1 MSPLLVGILGIVVVL
16 VLLFL
21 SMPVGLSLALVGFA
35 GFAYLKTLGAA
46 GSIMGSQILGNIHG
60 YSLTVIPLFILMGSV
75 AANSKIAERLF
86 NTAHKCLGSLP
97 GGLAISTIGGCTGFA
112 AICGSS
118 FATAATMC
126 KVAFPEMERY
136 GYKPELSAGCI
147 ASGGTLGILIPP
159 STSFVLYGLITELS
173 IGKLFMAGIVPGIIR
188 AVLFAAVILIW
199 ASLDPAVGPAGPK
212 VKFKEK
218 LKSLTGSVEAVI
230 LFLVVFGGL
239 FMGWFTPTE
248 AGAVG
253 AAGILVI
260 ATARRF
266 ITWPQ
271 FLTSLRE
278 TVRTSAMLIF
288 LIVGAMIFARFIALS
303 RLPFELAN
311 TVGGLP
317 VPPIVIMV
325 VILLSYIIL
334 GCIMDTLSM
343 IVITVPIYLP
353 IIVSLGFDP
362 IWFGVI
368 VVVVMEIAQ
377 VTPPMG
383 VIVWIVSGMLPH
395 IPMGSI
401 FKGVLIF
408 LIADVPLIILL
419 VAFPQIALTVPGLMS

>member
-1 MSPLLVGILGIVVVL
+1 MSPLLVGVLGIVVVL

-46 GSIMGSQILGNIHG
+46 GSIMGSQILENIHG
-60 YSLTVIPLFILMGSV
+60 YTLTVIPLFILMGSI

-136 GYKPELSAGCI
+136 EYKPELSAGCI

-173 IGKLFMAGIVPGIIR
+173 IGKLFMAGIVPGVIR
-188 AVLFAAVILIW
+188 AVLFVAVILIW

-212 VKFKEK
+212 VEFKEK

-248 AGAVG
+248 AGAAG
-253 AAGILVI
+253 AAGILLI